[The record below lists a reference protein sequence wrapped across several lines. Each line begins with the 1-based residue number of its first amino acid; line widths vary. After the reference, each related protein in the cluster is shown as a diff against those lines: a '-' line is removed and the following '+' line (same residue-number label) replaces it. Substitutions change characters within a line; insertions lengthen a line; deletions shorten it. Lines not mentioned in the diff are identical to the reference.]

1 MSIPPTLRKKELPL
15 TRSSPY
21 EQLEY
26 LHIHPGDCVTPAD
39 IRNESSFH
47 TVLQSKEIIHP

>member
-1 MSIPPTLRKKELPL
+1 MSIPPIFRKKELPQ
-15 TRSSPY
+15 TRPSPY
-21 EQLEY
+21 KQLEY
-26 LHIHPGDCVTPAD
+26 LHIGPGDYVTPAG

>member
-1 MSIPPTLRKKELPL
+1 MSMPPIFRKKELPQ
-15 TRSSPY
+15 TRPSPY
-21 EQLEY
+21 KQLEY
-26 LHIHPGDCVTPAD
+26 LHIGPGDYVTPAG